1 MPRPGYRRRPFGRA
15 IALCLIA
22 GIVACVRASDPAS
35 SPTSAETFPVP
46 ASPVIVRVQ
55 NKHWSDVNIALDVGG
70 QRTRLGLVTAVT
82 SSSFRVPDRLL
93 TQGRPYRL
101 IADPIGATTVLT
113 SETVYAR
120 PGQVV
125 EWTLESDLKRSTLAI
140 F

>member
-1 MPRPGYRRRPFGRA
+1 MPRPGRVRRPFGRA
-15 IALCLIA
+15 IALSLIA
-22 GIVACVRASDPAS
+22 AMFACARTSDPAP
-35 SPTSAETFPVP
+35 SPTGAETFPIP
-46 ASPVIVRVQ
+46 ASPVVVRVH

-82 SSSFRVPDRLL
+82 SGSFRVPDRLL
-93 TQGRPYRL
+93 TQGRPFRL
-101 IADPIGATTVLT
+101 IADPIGATTILT